1 MKNVKVPK
9 DLLKELSDTYADVIE
24 LQSALNI
31 PIKKL
36 IEFVKEGRV
45 KIIGY
50 VDREEEQWQ

>member
-24 LQSALNI
+24 LQSVLNI

-36 IEFVKEGRV
+36 IEFVKEDRV

-50 VDREEEQWQ
+50 VDREEER